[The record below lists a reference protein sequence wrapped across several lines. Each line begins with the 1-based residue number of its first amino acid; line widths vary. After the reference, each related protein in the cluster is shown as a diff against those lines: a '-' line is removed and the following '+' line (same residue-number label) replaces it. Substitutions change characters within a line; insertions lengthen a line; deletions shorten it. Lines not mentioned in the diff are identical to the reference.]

1 MCDAQN
7 GVSTIGDGMVMVKM
21 VAVFPTPPQNIS
33 RKTTAAA
40 MLKANDDNILNALK
54 KNVKKKKIKILNH
67 LRRRK
72 KKFLKCLNL
81 MTSVATC
88 NGLPFLK

>member
-54 KNVKKKKIKILNH
+54 KNVKKKNKNFKSSQ
-67 LRRRK
+67 K
-72 KKFLKCLNL
+72 KKKKISKVPKFDDKCGYL
-81 MTSVATC
+81 
-88 NGLPFLK
+88 